1 MMRKIRL
8 ISDQKA
14 MQPQGSL
21 WTKQSAFLADQMH
34 AARYPMAFGLHSEQ
48 KIYKVL
54 RTSLLASRIPLRN
67 DQVGAQVLFLRLRIA
82 KKPPILKRSGISTE
96 VSARLTA

>member
-21 WTKQSAFLADQMH
+21 WTKQSAFLADQTH
-34 AARYPMAFGLHSEQ
+34 AA
-48 KIYKVL
+48 
-54 RTSLLASRIPLRN
+54 
-67 DQVGAQVLFLRLRIA
+67 
-82 KKPPILKRSGISTE
+82 
-96 VSARLTA
+96 